1 MLANNLNNKTAPPN
15 MQVEGWDFFQA
26 DAQDRSSTSERKYD
40 KSLMK
45 WYVVLKVVT
54 MVVVF
59 VVTLMAGVV
68 SKGATFFMVSQVA
81 GRTKMSPACSSDFPA
96 SVWQS
101 GATVGITEREKV
113 GWVWAI
119 FFSFL
124 APELFTFFR
133 SCRIVLMKSFKRP
146 SFLEFSIVLCF
157 ETVHVVGVAVLYFLA
172 FPGMDSIRAIM
183 ATNAVALFPG
193 MLKLFM
199 KPQLGSFGG
208 RFKLHWIFSILA
220 VLVQASAL
228 VVWPVVDEVTQNVN
242 DIDHSWALPVGLL
255 LTSFGWWECYVE
267 EEGHLR
273 KLWNVKTLMTDGG
286 ARGFTYLFISL
297 WKVAVLFCS
306 ILVIAPVAKIVPK
319 LDFLFSEFSSAFET
333 NEFFLQYPTDS
344 SPSLTQTDRLVRW
357 DKLWKSPAIV
367 LLTQIGCSWI
377 TYIFGKFACK
387 CNIQPLCFALPV
399 SLVTPVCL
407 STLIPLCYYRLA
419 DACAYSSSFPK
430 HLFFECPE
438 SISSDWIINDMA
450 LLWIFFYIS
459 HIWITFQIWTPK
471 SRRLAETSQIFGTDY
486 YNSLL
491 IDISMMLNR
500 RTDDGERSKRFD
512 TFIKHFS
519 NRGQEEEEVPKT
531 KKKRKI
537 SAWSEQT
544 QEFNDI
550 SIDDN
555 TVRIKGCATMW
566 HETEEEIEE
575 MLKSIFRIDEDYCAR
590 KLAFKMQDVTDDY
603 YEWESHI
610 FFDDCMMTSSD
621 VQVSLFVKFTM
632 RFTSLLSGRAN
643 SEHVCGGPGQ
653 LRREVWQ
660 EMVRQEEARRGR
672 SC

>member
-1 MLANNLNNKTAPPN
+1 
-15 MQVEGWDFFQA
+15 
-26 DAQDRSSTSERKYD
+26 
-40 KSLMK
+40 MK

-59 VVTLMAGVV
+59 VVTLTAGVV
-68 SKGATFFMVSQVA
+68 SKGATFFMVSQVSS
-81 GRTKMSPACSSDFPA
+81 RTKIMSGCTTSFP
-96 SVWQS
+96 QS
-101 GATVGITEREKV
+101 LQQTGVSVGITDRERV

-119 FFSFL
+119 FFSFI
-124 APELFTFFR
+124 APELFTFLR
-133 SCRIVLMKSFKRP
+133 SCRIVLMKTFKQP

-157 ETVHVVGVAVLYFLA
+157 ETLHVIGVAILYFLA

-193 MLKLFM
+193 MLKIFM
-199 KPQLGSFGG
+199 KPALGSFGG
-208 RFKLHWIFSILA
+208 RFKMHWIFSILA

-228 VVWPVVDEVTQNVN
+228 VVWPVMDDINQNEN

-255 LTSFGWWECYVE
+255 LTSLGWWECYVE
-267 EEGHLR
+267 EEGHLN

-286 ARGFTYLFISL
+286 ARGFTYLLISL
-297 WKVAVLFCS
+297 WKIAIFFCS
-306 ILVIAPVAKIVPK
+306 ILVIAPLAKIVPN
-319 LDFLFSEFSSAFET
+319 LNFLFTEFSSAFET
-333 NEFFLQYPTDS
+333 NEFILQYPS
-344 SPSLTQTDRLVRW
+344 SPSLIRLDELVRW
-357 DKLWKSPAIV
+357 EKLWKGPAIV
-367 LLTQIGCSWI
+367 ILTQIGCSWI
-377 TYIFGKFACK
+377 TFIFGKFACR
-387 CNIQPLCFALPV
+387 CNIQGLCFSLPV

-419 DACAYSSSFPK
+419 DPCAYSSAFPK
-430 HLFFECPE
+430 YLFFECPAE
-438 SISSDWIINDMA
+438 ISGDWIINDMTFM
-450 LLWIFFYIS
+450 WILFYIS
-459 HIWITFQIWTPK
+459 HVWITFQIWNPK

-486 YNSLL
+486 YNSLM

-500 RTDDGERSKRFD
+500 RSDDGERSKRFD
-512 TFIKHFS
+512 TLLKHFS
-519 NRGQEEEEVPKT
+519 NRGQELEEELPKT
-531 KKKRKI
+531 KKRRKI

-610 FFDDCMMTSSD
+610 FFDDCMMASSD
-621 VQVSLFVKFTM
+621 IQV
-632 RFTSLLSGRAN
+632 
-643 SEHVCGGPGQ
+643 
-653 LRREVWQ
+653 
-660 EMVRQEEARRGR
+660 
-672 SC
+672 